1 MKSVELTQ
9 TVCSKKNQIQEL
21 QRDWLS
27 QKKPETVR
35 AYRQDLESLAAWAP
49 DAVES
54 IVTADTGTAN
64 RVVARYKAHMIDS
77 GLAPATINRRLAA
90 VRSLVKLGK
99 LFGLCQHDIS
109 ITNVR
114 SQAYR
119 DTRGPGRDAV
129 VRMVDAASHPRDRA
143 LLVLLYNNALRRGE
157 AVAMDIGDVDF
168 DRQTITITGKGHREP
183 VQLTVSSQTLNA
195 LMNWVRCHPNPV
207 VNAPLFV
214 SLDNRSCGKRLTGRS
229 AARIVR
235 SAATKAGTS
244 ATPHGLRHTAITD
257 ALEATGGD
265 VRAVRKYSRHAKLDT
280 LLIYDDSRQDMHGEI
295 AKVISIG

>member
-1 MKSVELTQ
+1 MK
-9 TVCSKKNQIQEL
+9 EL
-21 QRDWLS
+21 QKDWLS

-35 AYRQDLESLAAWAP
+35 AYRQDLESLADWAP

-64 RVVARYKAHMIDS
+64 RTVARYKAYMIDS

-90 VRSLVKLGK
+90 VRSLVKLAK

-129 VRMVDAASHPRDRA
+129 VRMVEAATNPRDRA

-157 AVAMDIGDVDF
+157 AVAMNIGDVDF

-183 VQLTVSSQTLNA
+183 VKLTVSEQTLNA
-195 LMNWVRCHPNPV
+195 LTGWIRCHPNPMV
-207 VNAPLFV
+207 EQPLFV
-214 SLDNRSCGKRLTGRS
+214 SLDNRSRGKRLTGRS

-265 VRAVRKYSRHAKLDT
+265 VPAVMKYSRHANPAT
-280 LLIYDDSRQDMHGEI
+280 LFIYYDSLQDMHGEI
-295 AKVISIG
+295 AKTISIG

>member
-1 MKSVELTQ
+1 MKLTK
-9 TVCSKKNQIQEL
+9 VSQITSSYSHNDL
-21 QRDWLS
+21 VNDWLS

-35 AYRQDLESLAAWAP
+35 ACRQDLESLAAWAP

-64 RVVARYKAHMIDS
+64 RTVARYKAYMIDS

-90 VRSLVKLGK
+90 VRSLVKLAK

-168 DRQTITITGKGHREP
+168 DRQTIAITGKGHREP
-183 VQLTVSSQTLNA
+183 VHLTVSEQTLNA
-195 LMNWVRCHPNPV
+195 LMGWIRCHPNPMV
-207 VNAPLFV
+207 EQPLFV
-214 SLDNRSCGKRLTGRS
+214 SLDNRSRGKRLTGRS

-295 AKVISIG
+295 AKTISIG